1 MRPTSIILILLLFG
15 CTERHK
21 SEQRKTVKSVPTVT
35 KENSYP
41 YDTVLTKEHQY
52 KNLSHQF
59 DIKLFFKRFKN
70 VDEFHDSCIVKLVL
84 TYKRSESVFDTLE
97 INSNSYSSDFF
108 QDPKNVL
115 SYSTNINSDRQI
127 SDNYFGDII
136 VADLNFDNKDDI
148 AIINDSGGNGGSFYS
163 YFLQNSEKNFTL
175 DSFLTDSMT
184 YFPLKINNRNRTLVT
199 FVHAGACC
207 VGEHVYLF
215 SKSNRKWTEKSHRI
229 LRL

>member
-1 MRPTSIILILLLFG
+1 
-15 CTERHK
+15 
-21 SEQRKTVKSVPTVT
+21 
-35 KENSYP
+35 
-41 YDTVLTKEHQY
+41 VL
-52 KNLSHQF
+52 
-59 DIKLFFKRFKN
+59 FKRFKN

-84 TYKRSESVFDTLE
+84 TDKRSETVFDTLE
-97 INSNSYSSDFF
+97 IHSNSYFSYFF

-115 SYSTNINSDRQI
+115 SYSTNFNSDRQI

-163 YFLQNSEKNFTL
+163 YFLQGSEKDFTL
-175 DSFLTDSMT
+175 DYFLTDSMT
-184 YFPLKINNRNRTLVT
+184 YFPKKINKRNRTLVT
-199 FVHAGACC
+199 YVHAGACC

-215 SKSNRKWTEKSHRI
+215 SKSNSKWTEKSHKI